1 MPVLPG
7 QGPQPSTNAFPR
19 LLEPTSHTTS
29 WQPAMLDPLPAGRRS
44 GYPTAAL
51 PMRLQQ

>member
-7 QGPQPSTNAFPR
+7 SGPGAATRAFPR

-29 WQPAMLDPLPAGRRS
+29 WQPASVGPR
-44 GYPTAAL
+44 YPTAAL
-51 PMRLQQ
+51 PTTLGTR

>member
-7 QGPQPSTNAFPR
+7 SGPGATTGAFPR

-29 WQPAMLDPLPAGRRS
+29 WQPATNLPTMSVR

-51 PMRLQQ
+51 PARLTQ